1 MRKVSFRS
9 LVLAGALT
17 LAPAL
22 PALAQSLTPV
32 EIQSMISSGQ
42 AGQAAQDLKSVL
54 AQHPKSGTAWY
65 LMAEAQDAQGHG
77 AAAAQALS
85 KADAYAP
92 GLPFANAQDV
102 AALRTHIQNDAA
114 QSAPRA
120 HHGISPLFL
129 VIGGFLVLFIVL
141 RMLSGFRR
149 SMVGGQPGYPGA
161 ANMPY
166 GGYGPN
172 GQPSYGP
179 TGGGMGMGGG
189 LGSSIVTGLA
199 AGAGFAAGERIVDGL
214 MGGGQAQAQQPQQD
228 FNPGPQDDG
237 LMGNPGWDS
246 SSDNDDDGLGGN
258 SW

>member
-1 MRKVSFRS
+1 MSKVSFRS
-9 LVLAGALT
+9 LILAGALT

-42 AGQAAQDLKSVL
+42 AGQAAQDLKGIL
-54 AQHPKSGTAWY
+54 AQHPKSGAAWY
-65 LMAEAQDAQGHG
+65 LMAEAQDAQGNG

-92 GLPFANAQDV
+92 GLPFANPQKASQ
-102 AALRTHIQNDAA
+102 LRAHIQAESA
-114 QSAPRA
+114 QNVPRA
-120 HHGISPLFL
+120 HHGFSPIFL
-129 VIGGFLVLFIVL
+129 VIGGFLLLFIVL
-141 RMLSGFRR
+141 RVLSSFRR
-149 SMVGGQPGYPGA
+149 SAAFGQTGYPGS

-172 GQPSYGP
+172 GQPPYGP
-179 TGGGMGMGGG
+179 AGGGLGGGG
-189 LGSSIVTGLA
+189 LGSSIITGLA

-214 MGGGQAQAQQPQQD
+214 MGGGAAQAQQPQQD

-246 SSDNDDDGLGGN
+246 SSDDDDDGLNGN

>member
-1 MRKVSFRS
+1 MNKVSFRS
-9 LVLAGALT
+9 LVLAGALV

-22 PALAQSLTPV
+22 PALAQSATPSQ
-32 EIQSMISSGQ
+32 IQSMISSGQ
-42 AGQAAQDLKSVL
+42 AGQAAQDLQAIL
-54 AQHPKSGTAWY
+54 AQHPKSGPGWF
-65 LMAEAQDAQGHG
+65 LMAEAQDAQGNG

-102 AALRTHIQNDAA
+102 ATLRSHIQAESA
-114 QSAPRA
+114 QNVPRA
-120 HHGISPLFL
+120 HHGMSPFLL
-129 VIGGFLVLFIVL
+129 VIGGFLLLFIVL
-141 RMLSGFRR
+141 RVLSGFRR
-149 SMVGGQPGYPGA
+149 SMGGGVQGYPP

-172 GQPSYGP
+172 GQPPYGP
-179 TGGGMGMGGG
+179 QAGGGMGGG

-214 MGGGQAQAQQPQQD
+214 MGGGQAQAQPPQQD
-228 FNPGPQDDG
+228 FGPGPQDDG

-246 SSDNDDDGLGGN
+246 SSDNDDDGLNGN